1 MRELRTSID
10 IEASTDRVWAVVSD
24 FERYPEWNPF
34 IRSIGGQPVEGK
46 TLEVSIQPPGRRART
61 FRPKVVKSMRG
72 EIRWLGRVGIPRVFD
87 GRHSLKVE
95 PLGPNKTRFTQYE
108 RFTGVLVPLFR
119 GTLKATRRGFEAM
132 NRALKARVEGGAPA
146 P

>member
-1 MRELRTSID
+1 VKEVRSSID

-34 IRSIGGQPVEGK
+34 ILSIDGQPVEGK
-46 TLEVSIQPPGRRART
+46 GLEVRIQPPGRRART
-61 FRPKVVKSMRG
+61 FRPTVIVAMRG
-72 EIRWLGRVGIPRVFD
+72 EIRWRGRLGMPRVFD

-95 PLGPNKTRFTQYE
+95 PLGPNRSRFTQYE
-108 RFTGVLVPLFR
+108 RFTGVLVPFLR
-119 GTLKATRRGFEAM
+119 GTIRATRHGFEAM
-132 NRALKARVEGGAPA
+132 NRALKARVEGGAPG